1 MLLIAEP
8 YRPTFTALGLNSFDS
23 IASSF
28 GPGQPAQKSGVFV
41 EQRMLHTP
49 GRPPIPIFYKQYF
62 HHPPS
67 LGFLGRASK
76 ARCEYASYEAFT
88 ALEIRCAGRVACG
101 EQRDW
106 LGRLRSAFIITRAI
120 PEAMGLIEFLSK
132 RCPLRSGPA
141 SATSRR
147 AALRQLAAMTRV
159 IHGAN
164 FYHHDLVWRNILVT
178 MDANGGPLVWWIDCP
193 RGQFDRWS
201 PWRHRR
207 VLKDL
212 ASLDKSASK
221 FCSRT
226 ERIDFIRAYLG
237 KTKLDG
243 EAWTLIRDAIRYR
256 RQRWPE
262 DWNEG

>member
-8 YRPTFTALGLNSFDS
+8 YRPTFAALGLNSFDS
-23 IASSF
+23 IAASF
-28 GPGQPAQKSGVFV
+28 GPGQLTQKTGVLV
-41 EQRMLHTP
+41 EQRALQTP
-49 GRPPIPIFYKQYF
+49 GQPPIPTFYKQYF
-62 HHPPS
+62 HQPPS
-67 LGFLGRASK
+67 PGFLGRASK
-76 ARCEYASYEAFT
+76 ARCEYDNYEAFT
-88 ALEIRCAGRVACG
+88 ALDIRCAERMACG

-141 SATSRR
+141 SAKSRR
-147 AALRQLAAMTRV
+147 SALQQLAEMTRR
-159 IHGAN
+159 IHGAS

-178 MDANGGPLVWWIDCP
+178 MDATGEPLVWWIDCP

-201 PWRHRR
+201 PWRRRR

-221 FCSRT
+221 YCSRR
-226 ERIDFIRAYLG
+226 ERITFIKDYLG
-237 KTKLDG
+237 QSRLDA
-243 EAWTLIRDAIRYR
+243 EARKWIHDALDYR

-262 DWNEG
+262 DWNED